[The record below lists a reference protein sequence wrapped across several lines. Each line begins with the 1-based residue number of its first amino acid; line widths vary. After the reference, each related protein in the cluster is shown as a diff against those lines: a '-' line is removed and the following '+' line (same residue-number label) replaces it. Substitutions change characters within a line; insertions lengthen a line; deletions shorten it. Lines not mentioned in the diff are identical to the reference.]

1 MGPSGVPGLHLGTDL
16 KQAPASAQ
24 ITGQWGNSSTSCSFS
39 EGTYNLLLSFP
50 ILKQPFTFAQVF
62 LRAEVSRQKRIP
74 EDPKSR

>member
-50 ILKQPFTFAQVF
+50 I
-62 LRAEVSRQKRIP
+62 
-74 EDPKSR
+74 